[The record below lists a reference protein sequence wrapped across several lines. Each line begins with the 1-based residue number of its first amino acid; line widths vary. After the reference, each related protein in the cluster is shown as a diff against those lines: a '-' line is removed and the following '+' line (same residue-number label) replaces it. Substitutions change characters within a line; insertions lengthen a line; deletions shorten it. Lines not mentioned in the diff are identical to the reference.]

1 MSTSDLCPITQ
12 GFFRR
17 RKLKREKDG
26 PDLTAVPDIAK
37 SEELVQL
44 TCVANCT
51 DKLSIWYGGDMSN
64 RLPPP
69 QTERASALA
78 AELRTIIGKLKRR
91 LREHGSRGDL
101 TLSQVSV
108 ILRLESE
115 GSATAS
121 SLARAEGMRPQSMAA
136 VIAPLETAGLVSG
149 ASDPSDGRQT
159 LLSLSKT
166 CQKWIRRGS
175 SGATRLADRNDSV
188 EALCSRARE
197 ARGSN
202 RIACT
207 TRRGLAHSFAL
218 STYNRTLDLLAKRS
232 A

>member
-1 MSTSDLCPITQ
+1 M
-12 GFFRR
+12 GNRR
-17 RKLKREKDG
+17 
-26 PDLTAVPDIAK
+26 
-37 SEELVQL
+37 
-44 TCVANCT
+44 
-51 DKLSIWYGGDMSN
+51 
-64 RLPPP
+64 PPP
-69 QTERASALA
+69 QAERASALA

-149 ASDPSDGRQT
+149 APDPSDGRQT

-166 CQKWIRRGS
+166 CRKWIEEGRAARQDWLTGTIQS
-175 SGATRLADRNDSV
+175 KLSAQEQEKLAAAI
-188 EALCSRARE
+188 E
-197 ARGSN
+197 
-202 RIACT
+202 
-207 TRRGLAHSFAL
+207 
-218 STYNRTLDLLAKRS
+218 LLARLVED
-232 A
+232 